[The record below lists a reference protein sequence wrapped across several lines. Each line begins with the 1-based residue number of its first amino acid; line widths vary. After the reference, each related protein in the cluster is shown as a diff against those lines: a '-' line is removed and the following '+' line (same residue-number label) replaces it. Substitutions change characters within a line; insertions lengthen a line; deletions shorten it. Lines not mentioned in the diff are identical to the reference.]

1 MANTHLTDI
10 RIDSSAPA
18 SHMGGDGRRPADGA
32 ESNEINQL
40 QGERISDVAIVEIQ
54 GSAIEDKEEVSLPL
68 WLSKITEENTESENN
83 RTEEPCI
90 PKVPV
95 NLKKI
100 NEECY
105 SPLAVSIG
113 PYHYSDREGKL
124 KQVERLKVPMMFKF
138 VNNGGTTIK
147 DLYLKVK
154 QVLKNARGCY
164 CKSLTEHFNDEE
176 FNKMMFIDGCFI
188 LQFMHCMNVENED
201 LEMSDQQIFHVKRDL
216 LLLENQLPF
225 AVLHSL
231 RTKRYG
237 DNLNHSNEIIN
248 NFISLHIR
256 SSSKPIPTWV
266 RIALTALGLVMIPI
280 LLPLYLI
287 IIGSCYVCLLYG
299 LRYRMSKHLLR
310 RQRVP
315 LDWFPPPSPGEEKS
329 GTRVDEPQPAHP
341 PPTRKEKSG
350 KRDDERQPA
359 HLLELLYYKSMYH
372 YSKSNHKKA
381 AKGSRGHCLYYSA
394 QNLKKAGILFRA
406 RWTGA
411 ITDVK
416 FKSSIFWGTL
426 KVPPIIIDESTKSLL
441 LNLVAFETSA
451 ALDQLWVSSY
461 ICFMDSLIDDA
472 KDVEELR
479 SNGIIINYFGADQK
493 VANLFNDMGRSMTHD
508 TAAYNDIKMEINEQ
522 CESTVKRWVYEWK
535 RTYFSN
541 PWTII
546 TVLAASF
553 GLALTA
559 TQTYYTRYPPV

>member
-10 RIDSSAPA
+10 RIDSSSPA
-18 SHMGGDGRRPADGA
+18 SHMGGDGWRPADGA

-40 QGERISDVAIVEIQ
+40 QGERISDVAIGEIQ
-54 GSAIEDKEEVSLPL
+54 GSAIKDKEEVSLPL

-113 PYHYSDREGKL
+113 PHHYSDREAKL
-124 KQVERLKVPMMFKF
+124 KQVERLKVPMMLKF
-138 VNNGGTTIK
+138 VNNGGTKIK
-147 DLYLKVK
+147 DFYLEVK
-154 QVLKNARGCY
+154 EVLQNARGCY

-188 LQFMHCMNVENED
+188 LQFMHCLNGENEE
-201 LEMSDQQIFHVKRDL
+201 LKMSDQQIFHVKRDL

-237 DNLNHSNEIIN
+237 DNLSDSNEIIN

-256 SSSKPIPTWV
+256 SSSKPIPKWIRV
-266 RIALTALGLVMIPI
+266 ALTALGLVMTPI
-280 LLPLYLI
+280 ILPLYFVI
-287 IIGSCYVCLLYG
+287 ACCCVCLWYC
-299 LRYRMSKHLLR
+299 LRNHWATHLLR
-310 RQRVP
+310 EQSVS
-315 LDWFPPPSPGEEKS
+315 LDWSPPPPREEKS
-329 GTRVDEPQPAHP
+329 GTRDDEPQPAHP

-350 KRDDERQPA
+350 KTDDERLPA

-394 QNLKKAGILFRA
+394 KSLKKVGILFWP

-416 FKSSIFWGTL
+416 FKSSIFSGTL
-426 KVPPIIIDESTKSLL
+426 KVPPIIIDESTKSLF
-441 LNLVAFETSA
+441 LNLVAYETSA

-472 KDVEELR
+472 KDVKELR
-479 SNGIIINYFGADQK
+479 SNGIIINYLGADQK
-493 VANLFNDMGRSMTHD
+493 VANLFNDMGKSMTHD
-508 TAAYNDIKMEINEQ
+508 TAAYNDIKIKINKQ

-535 RTYFSN
+535 VTYFSN

-559 TQTYYTRYPPV
+559 TQTYYTRYPPM

>member
-1 MANTHLTDI
+1 MSETVNNDA
-10 RIDSSAPA
+10 RSASSEPHWLIEIMNAA
-18 SHMGGDGRRPADGA
+18 EEDTSHDD
-32 ESNEINQL
+32 NQRK
-40 QGERISDVAIVEIQ
+40 GPDF
-54 GSAIEDKEEVSLPL
+54 
-68 WLSKITEENTESENN
+68 
-83 RTEEPCI
+83 
-90 PKVPV
+90 PKVPPTLRDIQQ
-95 NLKKI
+95 NSD
-100 NEECY
+100 CY
-105 SPLAVSIG
+105 DPSVVSIG
-113 PYHYSDREGKL
+113 PYHHGKKKLEEMEKL
-124 KQVERLKVPMMFKF
+124 KETYARQFVKDKDKPNEQIYGKVEA
-138 VNNGGTTIK
+138 
-147 DLYLKVK
+147 
-154 QVLKNARGCY
+154 VLSIARNSY
-164 CKSLTEHFNDEE
+164 PEDVTYNLNDEK

-188 LQFMHCMNVENED
+188 LQFMHYLIGENEV
-201 LEMSDQQIFHVKRDL
+201 LKMSDQQIFHVKRDL

-231 RTKRYG
+231 RRQRYG
-237 DNLNHSNEIIN
+237 DNLSNSNEIIN
-248 NFISLHIR
+248 NFISLHNR

-266 RIALTALGLVMIPI
+266 RIALTSLELVMIPI
-280 LLPLYLI
+280 IFPLSVI
-287 IIGSCYVCLLYG
+287 IACCCVCLFYKCLSYQWAT
-299 LRYRMSKHLLR
+299 HLLR
-310 RQRVP
+310 GQSVS
-315 LDWFPPPSPGEEKS
+315 LDWSPPPPRGKS
-329 GTRVDEPQPAHP
+329 GTRDDEPQPAHP

-350 KRDDERQPA
+350 TRDDERLPA

-394 QNLKKAGILFRA
+394 KNLKKAGILFRA

-426 KVPPIIIDESTKSLL
+426 KVPPIIIEESTKSLL
-441 LNLVAFETSA
+441 LNLVAYETSA

-493 VANLFNDMGRSMTHD
+493 VANLFNDMGISMTHD

>member
-1 MANTHLTDI
+1 MGLHRHIIASATTMANTHLTGI
-10 RIDSSAPA
+10 RIDSSSPA
-18 SHMGGDGRRPADGA
+18 SHMGGDGSRPADGA

-40 QGERISDVAIVEIQ
+40 QGERISDVAIGEIQ
-54 GSAIEDKEEVSLPL
+54 GSAIEDKEEGSLPL
-68 WLSKITEENTESENN
+68 WLSKITEENKESENN
-83 RTEEPCI
+83 RTEEPYI

-95 NLKKI
+95 NLKNI

-113 PYHYSDREGKL
+113 PYHYSDREAKL

-138 VNNGGTTIK
+138 VNDSGKTTQ
-147 DLYLKVK
+147 DFYLGVK
-154 QVLKNARGCY
+154 EVLQNARGCY

-176 FNKMMFIDGCFI
+176 FIKMMFIDGCFI
-188 LQFMHCMNVENED
+188 LQFMHCLYGENED

-231 RTKRYG
+231 RTERYG

-329 GTRVDEPQPAHP
+329 G
-341 PPTRKEKSG
+341 

-372 YSKSNHKKA
+372 YSKINHKKA

-394 QNLKKAGILFRA
+394 KNLKKVGILYCP

-416 FKSSIFWGTL
+416 FKSSIFSGTL
-426 KVPPIIIDESTKSLL
+426 KVPPIIIDESAKSLL
-441 LNLVAFETSA
+441 LNLVAYETSA

-472 KDVEELR
+472 KDVKELR
-479 SNGIIINYFGADQK
+479 SNGIIINYLGADQK

-508 TAAYNDIKMEINEQ
+508 TAAYNDIKIKINEQ
-522 CESTVKRWVYEWK
+522 CESTVKRWVYESK

-541 PWTII
+541 PWTAI

-559 TQTYYTRYPPV
+559 TQTYYTRYPPK